1 MTLDMNVMAFWQN
14 KLKAIGPR
22 LTATDSHAKFIEL
35 LQDKIK
41 NLGFNTIEF
50 PFKINRCLQSSCSLE
65 NDSTKEKIPNLGPV
79 PYSGITKE
87 MGVKGEIRFFQSK
100 HDVKMK
106 GKVVVIKVK
115 NFTIPKLLLMHQV
128 AKYPRHTHIGFSIR
142 HPLVAATLTLG
153 KIQAAKDNGAVG
165 VILVWEHISEDL
177 ANREVLPFTN
187 SYLGIPSV
195 WVYQTQLEALKR
207 CRDRKEPVRLT
218 LTGQY
223 ETNVTTKSFA
233 VLVPGENR
241 DKQILINTHTD
252 GPNDIE
258 ENGAIALLTVL
269 HAIKHDNLKFKNTL
283 VFGFVSGHFQI
294 PQSGIEGRQATSRFL
309 RDLSMYETSQH
320 LEMKKALGLTVEHL
334 GGLDYVDSQK
344 ENKLIAT
351 ELYDPLYVYAST
363 KENRDLVLKSLS
375 GTNVSGR
382 YQILKPRKNA
392 YFGEGQPLYQDGW
405 PTISFIGMPLA
416 LCQMASPIT
425 EPDIQSMFDQ
435 TKLIFQILVASDHQF

>member
-1 MTLDMNVMAFWQN
+1 M
-14 KLKAIGPR
+14 
-22 LTATDSHAKFIEL
+22 
-35 LQDKIK
+35 
-41 NLGFNTIEF
+41 
-50 PFKINRCLQSSCSLE
+50 
-65 NDSTKEKIPNLGPV
+65 
-79 PYSGITKE
+79 
-87 MGVKGEIRFFQSK
+87 
-100 HDVKMK
+100 
-106 GKVVVIKVK
+106 
-115 NFTIPKLLLMHQV
+115 
-128 AKYPRHTHIGFSIR
+128 
-142 HPLVAATLTLG
+142 
-153 KIQAAKDNGAVG
+153 
-165 VILVWEHISEDL
+165 
-177 ANREVLPFTN
+177 
-187 SYLGIPSV
+187 
-195 WVYQTQLEALKR
+195 
-207 CRDRKEPVRLT
+207 
-218 LTGQY
+218 
-223 ETNVTTKSFA
+223 
-233 VLVPGENR
+233 
-241 DKQILINTHTD
+241 
-252 GPNDIE
+252 
-258 ENGAIALLTVL
+258 
-269 HAIKHDNLKFKNTL
+269 
-283 VFGFVSGHFQI
+283 SGHFQI

-425 EPDIQSMFDQ
+425 EPDIKSMFDQ